1 MKSLKIRITALI
13 CSAAMALAFSGCGN
27 QIDNSVPLKKAD
39 NSTYSSIVNSDNSN
53 AADSSSLADESSDT
67 TSSSDTDP
75 SSSSESD
82 SSESAADNSSSESD
96 NKPEPSYK
104 ASLLCVGDNLIHD
117 NIYLEAEKK
126 SGQKGKYDFTY
137 AYQHIESYLKGFDVS
152 IINQETVVT
161 DVVPPRSYPTFASP
175 KAVADKVKSLG
186 FNVVSMCNNHVLDA
200 GEAGLQDSLK
210 YWDSL
215 GILHY
220 GAYADQADYDNI
232 KTMEVN
238 GIKFAFVGYM
248 EHTNGLSLPAGSKG
262 VVVKLSEEEKVK
274 AQVQKADKMADVV
287 VVSCHYGTEISNELN
302 NQQKYITPKLVEWGA
317 DLIIGTQAHAL
328 STCEYLDKKDGS
340 KAFVF
345 YGLGNFLNTMAS
357 KNSVIGLMGKLNV
370 VKDKN
375 SGKISFENV
384 KCVPVIS
391 HFEGTSWEGEWTNC
405 TIYPYSKYT
414 DELFAKN
421 YNRIEGFNRAYVDSI
436 LNKYVPKQFLSIE

>member
-1 MKSLKIRITALI
+1 
-13 CSAAMALAFSGCGN
+13 
-27 QIDNSVPLKKAD
+27 
-39 NSTYSSIVNSDNSN
+39 
-53 AADSSSLADESSDT
+53 
-67 TSSSDTDP
+67 
-75 SSSSESD
+75 
-82 SSESAADNSSSESD
+82 
-96 NKPEPSYK
+96 
-104 ASLLCVGDNLIHD
+104 
-117 NIYLEAEKK
+117 
-126 SGQKGKYDFTY
+126 
-137 AYQHIESYLKGFDVS
+137 
-152 IINQETVVT
+152 
-161 DVVPPRSYPTFASP
+161 
-175 KAVADKVKSLG
+175 
-186 FNVVSMCNNHVLDA
+186 
-200 GEAGLQDSLK
+200 
-210 YWDSL
+210 
-215 GILHY
+215 
-220 GAYADQADYDNI
+220 
-232 KTMEVN
+232 
-238 GIKFAFVGYM
+238 M

-436 LNKYVPKQFLSIE
+436 LKKYVPKQFLSIE